1 MNLAGVDMAERGRR
15 MDEGLDA
22 MLELWTSDLPAYS
35 GRTVSFSGIDFS
47 GIDAHPRPVRR
58 GGPPIVLGG
67 GGMPRARRRIIER
80 AHGWYLVDTDLGATA
95 AAMDPR
101 GRDPR
106 HHRSSSRAAVAVRS
120 AWTHR
125 PAVTVGPAP
134 VDGVAGRCRL
144 ARRRMLACT
153 AAQAATRTATTF
165 RSLAM
170 TAIDIVPAGNQ
181 LYEVEISDQD
191 GTSRHEVSVAD
202 SFLDELDTDG
212 VAAQDLIFAA
222 VAFLTDREG
231 HHELDDRI
239 ELSQV
244 ADRYEGFRDRIADL
258 ARQRTLHE
266 ARREDPSE
274 ASQPSGDERLL
285 DEVRREQQAGE
296 VSQPTEGR

>member
-1 MNLAGVDMAERGRR
+1 
-15 MDEGLDA
+15 
-22 MLELWTSDLPAYS
+22 
-35 GRTVSFSGIDFS
+35 
-47 GIDAHPRPVRR
+47 
-58 GGPPIVLGG
+58 
-67 GGMPRARRRIIER
+67 
-80 AHGWYLVDTDLGATA
+80 
-95 AAMDPR
+95 
-101 GRDPR
+101 
-106 HHRSSSRAAVAVRS
+106 
-120 AWTHR
+120 
-125 PAVTVGPAP
+125 
-134 VDGVAGRCRL
+134 
-144 ARRRMLACT
+144 
-153 AAQAATRTATTF
+153 
-165 RSLAM
+165 M
-170 TAIDIVPAGNQ
+170 TAIDVVPAGNQ

-244 ADRYEGFRDRIADL
+244 ADRYEGFSDRIADL

-266 ARREDPSE
+266 ARREGPSE
-274 ASQPSGDERLL
+274 ESQPSGDERLL